1 MNNINN
7 KTAVTLT
14 PYMRDILKIT
24 SDLTGQTQAEIV
36 RMAVTL
42 YCQSVIYKGI
52 LEVDNSMVKNKDVSP

>member
-1 MNNINN
+1 
-7 KTAVTLT
+7 
-14 PYMRDILKIT
+14 MRDILKIT

-52 LEVDNSMVKNKDVSP
+52 LEVDNSMVKK